1 MNSSLRRMNLVTQAS
16 ARSESVFTMNI
27 MMILTDDQ
35 TRMKMK
41 KNLLL
46 IVPSLQQGGFQRV
59 CVRTALL
66 LKDSFHVTIAIFNGE
81 DRAFDV
87 GDIPVINLDI
97 KSKPGKLAK
106 ILNVLKRINRLKQLK
121 RQLNI
126 DIAYS
131 FGTTANLSNS
141 LSKTG
146 EWNWAGLRSYVDV
159 DAFEMKI
166 ICKKADK
173 LISCSKLIE
182 NVIKQRFHVKD
193 IETVYNPFDIEELAQ
208 LSCQDTEDIEPFN
221 HVEDHKIIMTMGRED
236 NLKGYWHLLKS
247 FALTLKTCP
256 DTRLVFMGR
265 GEFVPYKKLAEEL
278 NIQDK
283 VYFIGAKKNPFAYLK
298 KAHCYV
304 LSSVH
309 EGFPNALV
317 EAMAVGLPVIST
329 NCKSGP
335 AEILCEDMQQATDL
349 HQLMKAD
356 YGILVPDMTEQPDFD
371 ANTVEDE
378 EKILAQAM
386 IDMLTDEELYNSYR
400 EKALQRAKDFSTEKY
415 IDRLVQISE
424 TR

>member
-1 MNSSLRRMNLVTQAS
+1 
-16 ARSESVFTMNI
+16 
-27 MMILTDDQ
+27 
-35 TRMKMK
+35 MK
-41 KNLLL
+41 KKLLL

-66 LKDSFHVTIAIFNGE
+66 LKDSFQVTIAIFNGE

-87 GDIPVINLDI
+87 GDIPVVDLDI

-106 ILNVLKRINRLKQLK
+106 VINVLKRIQKLKKLK
-121 RQLNI
+121 RELKI

-166 ICKKADK
+166 ICRRADK

-182 NVIKQRFHVKD
+182 NVIRERFHVKD
-193 IETVYNPFDIEELAQ
+193 IETVYNPFDMKELTE
-208 LSCQDTEDIEPFN
+208 LSNKEADTIDAFSN
-221 HVEDHKIIMTMGRED
+221 KGNDKIIMTMGRED
-236 NLKGYWHLLKS
+236 DLKGYWHLLKS
-247 FALTLKTCP
+247 FALTLKQCP
-256 DTRLVFMGR
+256 ATRLVFMGR
-265 GEFVPYKKLAEEL
+265 GEFMAYKKLADDL
-278 NIQDK
+278 GIADK
-283 VYFIGAKKNPFAYLK
+283 VYFIGARKNPFTYLK
-298 KAHCYV
+298 QADCYV

-335 AEILCEDMQQATDL
+335 AEILCKDMKQASGL
-349 HQLMKAD
+349 KNMMKAE
-356 YGILVPDMTEQPDFD
+356 YGILVPDMTKQPDYD
-371 ANTVEDE
+371 ANVLEEE
-378 EKILAQAM
+378 EKLLADAMVEILQN
-386 IDMLTDEELYNSYR
+386 EELWNIYH
-400 EKALQRAKDFSTEKY
+400 EKALMRAKEFSTEEY
-415 IDRLVQISE
+415 VEYLVRISE
-424 TR
+424 GQ